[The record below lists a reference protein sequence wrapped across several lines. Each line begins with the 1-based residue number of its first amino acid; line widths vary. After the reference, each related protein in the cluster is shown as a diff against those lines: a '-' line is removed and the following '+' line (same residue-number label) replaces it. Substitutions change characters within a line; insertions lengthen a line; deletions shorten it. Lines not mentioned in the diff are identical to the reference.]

1 MKRISLRGEIWYVT
15 GPTDPA
21 EKNLRPVVIVS
32 LDARNR
38 HPGASTVLV
47 APLTGS
53 VERDFDTHLPLSPE
67 ETGLPASSIRCEDLT
82 VVKKDFLVEPKFPLR
97 TLSNARICQIGGHS
111 TFGHGMPAPSSYS
124 TFQPLTSSTGFATP
138 SSLAR

>member
-38 HPGASTVLV
+38 HPGARTVLV

-53 VERDFDTHLPLSPE
+53 GERDFDTHFPLSPGE
-67 ETGLPASSIRCEDLT
+67 IGLLASSIRCEDLT

-97 TLSNARICQIGGHS
+97 TLSNARFCEIADIARLAMGCPPTLPI
-111 TFGHGMPAPSSYS
+111 PRSS
-124 TFQPLTSSTGFATP
+124 
-138 SSLAR
+138 R